1 MLPYLAVIVMA
12 IVVLVPDT
20 VADRLATI
28 AQPLQ
33 STEETQALT
42 VAALHES
49 VYGTRFRAW
58 IKHLP
63 TVMHTNPVTGLGLA
77 ALPPGDLDSQYLAS
91 IYYTGFVGLGVFLL
105 LLWQSAR
112 AGWALHRHEKAHP
125 HLRAV
130 GLALAAATIGLAVSG
145 LGGVPFVA
153 IRAREMYWFLAAVA
167 MAAHR
172 EIENR
177 SQE

>member
-1 MLPYLAVIVMA
+1 MLPYLAVIVIA
-12 IVVLVPDT
+12 IVVLAPDS

-33 STEETQALT
+33 STEETEALT
-42 VAALHES
+42 LTAIHDS

-58 IKHLP
+58 IKHFP

-77 ALPPGDLDSQYLAS
+77 SLPPGEMDSQYLAV
-91 IYYTGFVGLGVFLL
+91 IYYTGFVGLGAFLL
-105 LLWQSAR
+105 LLWQTAR
-112 AGWALHRHEKAHP
+112 AGWSVYRHEKAHP
-125 HLRAV
+125 HVRAA

-145 LGGVPFVA
+145 FGGVPFVA
-153 IRAREMYWFLAAVA
+153 IRAREMYWFLAAIA
-167 MAAHR
+167 MAALR